1 MRKYKFIS
9 FILSAVMILSLFS
22 GCAAKET
29 AETTSTI
36 QVSSANTAE
45 MTTEQHDASATE
57 YGTFE
62 TNDGVLAHLAD
73 IGSDTTAWNLLAVE
87 VTPHEFTAADA
98 HRIADALFGD
108 VTYYE
113 HQGSGVRPMTKSIIE
128 EKLALWESFLEPGTL
143 ETLYGD
149 QPEIISQAR
158 ETIEIFIENARAAYD
173 TAPETEERVISDW
186 SFHPWEYYTTMT
198 DYTPDGRVSIEIDT
212 TCNSIPYT
220 LSFSNYQ
227 KDFYLNS
234 LYVYPY
240 TGYVTPDLVEDNI
253 FRIDHSYSAPPT
265 DVQLESARNRA
276 KELLDAFG
284 LGEWEIDQ
292 CTIDERAIN
301 PGVPQ
306 YTIKVKALPVFNG
319 VAVTR
324 QTQLSGLR
332 NGAADGLNWYYTDAS
347 FEFGTDNTLLFL
359 ELQSPVDIQKTEA
372 CETISSSD
380 AAAALQASMEDKNLN
395 YIFLTAGVSTRD
407 LYVYQVKTGYSR
419 VGAKDNTGRFWFV
432 PSATA
437 LVALED
443 KTVFGDPLN
452 RNDASSLYSLLT
464 ISLLDGSVIPTM
476 IQ

>member
-62 TNDGVLAHLAD
+62 TNDGVLVHLAD

-198 DYTPDGRVSIEIDT
+198 DYTPDGRVSLEIDT

-240 TGYVTPDLVEDNI
+240 TVCHP
-253 FRIDHSYSAPPT
+253 R
-265 DVQLESARNRA
+265 
-276 KELLDAFG
+276 
-284 LGEWEIDQ
+284 
-292 CTIDERAIN
+292 
-301 PGVPQ
+301 
-306 YTIKVKALPVFNG
+306 
-319 VAVTR
+319 
-324 QTQLSGLR
+324 
-332 NGAADGLNWYYTDAS
+332 
-347 FEFGTDNTLLFL
+347 
-359 ELQSPVDIQKTEA
+359 
-372 CETISSSD
+372 
-380 AAAALQASMEDKNLN
+380 
-395 YIFLTAGVSTRD
+395 
-407 LYVYQVKTGYSR
+407 
-419 VGAKDNTGRFWFV
+419 
-432 PSATA
+432 
-437 LVALED
+437 
-443 KTVFGDPLN
+443 
-452 RNDASSLYSLLT
+452 SL
-464 ISLLDGSVIPTM
+464 
-476 IQ
+476 